1 MSAINYDKHIWEGW
15 KVIDFIN
22 ELKPQLDMIMKGD
35 SWQKPL
41 IIVKTLLN
49 GVLIISLIIK
59 RLFLK

>member
-1 MSAINYDKHIWEGW
+1 MRAINYDKHIWEGW

-22 ELKPQLDMIMKGD
+22 ELKPQLDMIMKGN
-35 SWQKPL
+35 SWKNLL

-49 GVLIISLIIK
+49 GVLIINLIIK